1 MAERTGAQVGGGF
14 PAAAGDVWSDG
25 LSDELLLVQA
35 RRELQAEQLRRTRA
49 AAAGEA
55 EPGPVLGSYQ
65 RPVPA
70 PLVLVVEDEAAA
82 LVKAGR
88 VERDEADE
96 LLAMVDEAL
105 AQYQGLRFPLVRSA
119 PWMTELD
126 VRRERRATARV
137 LRGAIGGAA

>member
-1 MAERTGAQVGGGF
+1 MTEGTGSQVGGGF
-14 PAAAGDVWSDG
+14 PAAGDVWGDG

-49 AAAGEA
+49 VVGGEV

-65 RPVPA
+65 RTA
-70 PLVLVVEDEAAA
+70 PLTLVVDEM
-82 LVKAGR
+82 
-88 VERDEADE
+88 DE

-105 AQYQGLRFPLVRSA
+105 AVYEGVTEAALPTATSAAARARGLVS
-119 PWMTELD
+119 ELD
-126 VRRERRATARV
+126 VRRERRTTARV